1 MDDNTINFMGREGGG
16 VICGGIDK
24 CIGERLKVEC
34 MEENKSDIYG
44 RDFSVR
50 IDDYKSSRGMS
61 GDEGRER
68 GRGVIDEN
76 SNREDFDRLGELF

>member
-1 MDDNTINFMGREGGG
+1 WMDDNSIHFMGKEGGG
-16 VICGGIDK
+16 LTCAPTDK

-61 GDEGRER
+61 GDEGRET
-68 GRGVIDEN
+68 GRG
-76 SNREDFDRLGELF
+76 